1 MPKPVGSVAIDLPHR
16 LQIESDVVG
25 FDNPLTQ
32 RRILRV
38 CCSLWNPWHRLL
50 MKEARVLP
58 GSHQQAGSCRSGI
71 ALFAQAVAP
80 EISA

>member
-38 CCSLWNPWHRLL
+38 C
-50 MKEARVLP
+50 V
-58 GSHQQAGSCRSGI
+58 
-71 ALFAQAVAP
+71 AVCGTLGTAC
-80 EISA
+80 